1 MLEIV
6 DLFIEKLLSK
16 YENLISVCIIGSRL
30 TPKFD
35 KSSDLDIIVLLDNSG
50 SNSGSLKLDEDA
62 IKSNI
67 KEIAS
72 QVDNIIH
79 CQVMFLTHFWSYVS
93 SGSPITFTIL
103 RDAKVYYD
111 TGFFETLQKLLKAGL
126 IKPKT
131 EDAERQLFIAKQL
144 MKMTY
149 HSINKGLV
157 DNLEG
162 AVVSATQSL
171 LMHMGMEPPAPK
183 QIPDSIKELVNK
195 RLMDDEYYLIAKKI
209 ISVFKEIEH
218 GKRSNL
224 NAQELQ
230 VLYNYT
236 NKFVIK
242 MEELIER
249 TKKN

>member
-30 TPKFD
+30 TGKFD
-35 KSSDLDIIVLLDNSG
+35 KSSDLDIIVLLDNT
-50 SNSGSLKLDEDA
+50 SLKIDEEF
-62 IKSNI
+62 IKSEI
-67 KEIAS
+67 KELAAS
-72 QVDNIIH
+72 VDKIIH
-79 CQVMFLTHFWSYVS
+79 CQIMFLTSFWNYVNN
-93 SGSPITFTIL
+93 GSPITFTML
-103 RDAKVYYD
+103 RDAKAYYD
-111 TGFFETLQKLLKAGL
+111 TGFFETLQKLLRAGF

-157 DNLEG
+157 DNLQG

-171 LMHMGMEPPAPK
+171 LMEMGREPPAPK
-183 QIPDSIKELVNK
+183 QIPDAIKELVNK
-195 RLMDDEYYLIAKKI
+195 KMIDEEYYLIAKKI
-209 ISVFKEIEH
+209 IQVYKEIEH

-230 VLYNYT
+230 IMYNYT

-242 MEELIER
+242 LEELIQKTR
-249 TKKN
+249 KNV

>member
-1 MLEIV
+1 M
-6 DLFIEKLLSK
+6 
-16 YENLISVCIIGSRL
+16 
-30 TPKFD
+30 
-35 KSSDLDIIVLLDNSG
+35 
-50 SNSGSLKLDEDA
+50 
-62 IKSNI
+62 
-67 KEIAS
+67 
-72 QVDNIIH
+72 
-79 CQVMFLTHFWSYVS
+79 
-93 SGSPITFTIL
+93 L

-111 TGFFETLQKLLKAGL
+111 TGFFETLQKLLRAGF

-157 DNLEG
+157 DNLQG

-171 LMHMGMEPPAPK
+171 LMLLGKEPPAPK
-183 QIPDSIKELVNK
+183 QIPQAIKELIGLK
-195 RLMDDEYYLIAKKI
+195 LIEEEYYLIAKKI
-209 ISVFKEIEH
+209 LQVSKEIEH

-230 VLYNYT
+230 IMYNYT
-236 NKFVIK
+236 NKFVLK
-242 MEELIER
+242 MEELIQK

>member
-6 DLFIEKLLSK
+6 DLFIEKLMSRF
-16 YENLISVCIIGSRL
+16 ESLISVCIIGSRL
-30 TPKFD
+30 TSKFD
-35 KSSDLDIIVLLDNSG
+35 KSSDLDIIVLLDNTA
-50 SNSGSLKLDEDA
+50 SLKEDEEN
-62 IKSNI
+62 IKS
-67 KEIAS
+67 EIRSIALS
-72 QVDNIIH
+72 VNKIIH
-79 CQVMFLTHFWSYVS
+79 CQIMFLTNFWNYVS
-93 SGSPITFTIL
+93 NGSPVTFTML

-111 TGFFETLQKLLKAGL
+111 TGFFETLQKLLRAGF

-149 HSINKGLV
+149 HSINRGLV
-157 DNLEG
+157 DNLQG

-171 LMHMGMEPPAPK
+171 LMHMGREPPAPK
-183 QIPDSIKELVNK
+183 QIPDAIKELANMK
-195 RLMDDEYYLIAKKI
+195 LIDEEYYLIARKI
-209 ISVFKEIEH
+209 IQIYKEIEH
-218 GKRSNL
+218 GIRSNL

-230 VLYNYT
+230 VMYNYT

-242 MEELIER
+242 MEELIQK